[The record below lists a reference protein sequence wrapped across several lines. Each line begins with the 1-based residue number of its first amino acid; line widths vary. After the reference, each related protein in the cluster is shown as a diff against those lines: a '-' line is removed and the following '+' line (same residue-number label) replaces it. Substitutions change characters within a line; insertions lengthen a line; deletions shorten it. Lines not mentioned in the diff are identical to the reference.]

1 MLYAFFWYFWI
12 LLRKVI
18 KTIEYKIKKLIVR
31 YMLLFI
37 NWVIITSYHFSVRK
51 RNNLIDNSIFFTSI
65 IFTDVIGLII
75 NLLVYLLDLIK
86 PKPYLY
92 LIILIIVFALN
103 KIYLSNQTRL
113 NHIMKKNVNKNDFTM
128 LFLVFFVLQIL
139 FFSSLALI
147 Y

>member
-1 MLYAFFWYFWI
+1 
-12 LLRKVI
+12 
-18 KTIEYKIKKLIVR
+18 
-31 YMLLFI
+31 MLLFI

-128 LFLVFFVLQIL
+128 LFLVFFILQIL

>member
-18 KTIEYKIKKLIVR
+18 KRIEYKIKKLIVR

>member
-18 KTIEYKIKKLIVR
+18 KRIEYKIKKLIVR

-128 LFLVFFVLQIL
+128 LFLVFFILQIL